1 MEKKNDKNKHEKT
14 IIIDG
19 DAWKNALTK
28 AYEKNNKKAKIDG
41 FRPGKAPYDIYVKK
55 FGVESLFLDAADI
68 VVEDAY
74 LKAIEEDKL
83 IPVCEPEVNIK
94 EVDDKKI
101 EFVFTIITKPELTIK
116 KYKNLKIKK
125 EDASV
130 SEEEIDEEIKH
141 LLEHYAE
148 LEIKDGK
155 VENGDTVIIDY
166 EGFVDGVAFEGG
178 KAENYSLEIGSG
190 SFIPGFEDQLIGMEK
205 ESEKEIEVTFPED
218 YHAENLKGQK
228 ATFKVKVHEIKTR
241 KQRELDE
248 EFFEDLGMEGVNS
261 VETLRSSIKEHL
273 ETHKKNDVENK
284 FVEDLMDAI
293 SKNTDVEIPDK
304 MVEEEVDRL
313 LKRAEENLKYQG
325 ISLDLYYQFT
335 RTTEADLR
343 NQLESEAFKNVLYRL
358 ILEEIIKLEKI
369 EVTDEEIE
377 EELAKM
383 AERYKTSKEEI
394 LKELGGKE
402 MVKYDLEA
410 RHTFEKLSE
419 YNEVK

>member
-55 FGVESLFLDAADI
+55 FGVESLFLDAADM

-358 ILEEIIKLEKI
+358 ILEEIIKLENIK
-369 EVTDEEIE
+369 VTDEEIE

-383 AERYKTSKEEI
+383 AERYQTSKEEI

>member
-19 DAWKNALTK
+19 DIWKNALTK

-41 FRPGKAPYDIYVKK
+41 FRPGKAPYDIYIKK
-55 FGVESLFLDAADI
+55 FGVESLFLDAADM

-116 KYKNLKIKK
+116 KYKDLKIKK
-125 EDASV
+125 DDASV

-358 ILEEIIKLEKI
+358 ILEEIIKLENIK
-369 EVTDEEIE
+369 VTDEEIE

-383 AERYKTSKEEI
+383 AERYQTSKEEI

>member
-55 FGVESLFLDAADI
+55 FGVESLFLDAADM

-116 KYKNLKIKK
+116 KYKDLKIKK

-394 LKELGGKE
+394 AKELGGKE

-410 RHTFEKLSE
+410 RQTFEKLSE

>member
-55 FGVESLFLDAADI
+55 FGVESLFLDAADM

-116 KYKNLKIKK
+116 KYKDLKIKK
-125 EDASV
+125 DDASV

-358 ILEEIIKLEKI
+358 ILEEIIKLENIK
-369 EVTDEEIE
+369 VTDEEIE

-383 AERYKTSKEEI
+383 AERYQTSKEEI
-394 LKELGGKE
+394 AKELGGKE

-410 RHTFEKLSE
+410 RHIFEKLSE

>member
-55 FGVESLFLDAADI
+55 FGVESLFLDAADM

-394 LKELGGKE
+394 AKELGGKE

>member
-55 FGVESLFLDAADI
+55 FGVESLFLDAADM

-284 FVEDLMDAI
+284 FVDDLMDAI

-394 LKELGGKE
+394 AKELGGKE

>member
-55 FGVESLFLDAADI
+55 FGVESLFLDAADM

-205 ESEKEIEVTFPED
+205 ELEKEIEVTFPED

>member
-55 FGVESLFLDAADI
+55 FGVESLFLDAADM

-116 KYKNLKIKK
+116 KYKDLKIKK

-241 KQRELDE
+241 KQRELNE

-383 AERYKTSKEEI
+383 AERYQTSKEEI

>member
-55 FGVESLFLDAADI
+55 FGVESLFLDAADM

>member
-19 DAWKNALTK
+19 DAWENALTK
-28 AYEKNNKKAKIDG
+28 AYEKNNKQAKIDG

-55 FGVESLFLDAADI
+55 FGVESLFLDAADM

-394 LKELGGKE
+394 AKELGGKE

>member
-19 DAWKNALTK
+19 DIWKNALTK

-55 FGVESLFLDAADI
+55 FGVESLFLDAADM

-190 SFIPGFEDQLIGMEK
+190 SFIPGFEDQLIGMKK
-205 ESEKEIEVTFPED
+205 ELEKEIEVTFPED

>member
-55 FGVESLFLDAADI
+55 FGVESLFLDAADV

-205 ESEKEIEVTFPED
+205 ESEKEIKVTFPED

-335 RTTEADLR
+335 KTTEADLR

-383 AERYKTSKEEI
+383 AERYQTSKEEI

>member
-19 DAWKNALTK
+19 DIWKNALTK

-55 FGVESLFLDAADI
+55 FGVESLFLDAADM

-116 KYKNLKIKK
+116 KYKDLKIKK

-205 ESEKEIEVTFPED
+205 ELEKEIEVTFPED

-383 AERYKTSKEEI
+383 AERYQTSKEEI

>member
-55 FGVESLFLDAADI
+55 FGVESLFLDAADM

-205 ESEKEIEVTFPED
+205 ELEKEIEVTFPED

-383 AERYKTSKEEI
+383 AERYQTSKEEI

>member
-55 FGVESLFLDAADI
+55 FGVESLFLDAADM

-116 KYKNLKIKK
+116 KYKDLKIKK

-205 ESEKEIEVTFPED
+205 ELEKEIEVTFPED

-394 LKELGGKE
+394 AKELGGKE

>member
-55 FGVESLFLDAADI
+55 FGVESLFLDAADM

-383 AERYKTSKEEI
+383 AERYQTSKEEI
-394 LKELGGKE
+394 AKELGGKE

>member
-55 FGVESLFLDAADI
+55 FGVESLFLDAADM

-116 KYKNLKIKK
+116 KYKDLKIKK

-130 SEEEIDEEIKH
+130 SEEEIDEEIKN

-325 ISLDLYYQFT
+325 ISLDLY
-335 RTTEADLR
+335 
-343 NQLESEAFKNVLYRL
+343 
-358 ILEEIIKLEKI
+358 
-369 EVTDEEIE
+369 
-377 EELAKM
+377 
-383 AERYKTSKEEI
+383 
-394 LKELGGKE
+394 
-402 MVKYDLEA
+402 
-410 RHTFEKLSE
+410 
-419 YNEVK
+419 

>member
-19 DAWKNALTK
+19 DIWKNALTK

-55 FGVESLFLDAADI
+55 FGVESLFLDAADM

-394 LKELGGKE
+394 AKELGGKE

>member
-55 FGVESLFLDAADI
+55 FGVESLFLDAADM

-205 ESEKEIEVTFPED
+205 ELEKEIEVTFPED

-383 AERYKTSKEEI
+383 AERYQTSKEEI
-394 LKELGGKE
+394 AKELGGKE

>member
-55 FGVESLFLDAADI
+55 FGVESLFLDAADM

-116 KYKNLKIKK
+116 KYKDLKIKK

-358 ILEEIIKLEKI
+358 ILEEIIKLENIK
-369 EVTDEEIE
+369 VTDEEIE

-383 AERYKTSKEEI
+383 AERYQTSKEEI

-410 RHTFEKLSE
+410 RHIFEKLSE

>member
-19 DAWKNALTK
+19 DAWKKALTK

-55 FGVESLFLDAADI
+55 FGVESLFLDAADM

-394 LKELGGKE
+394 AKELGGKE

>member
-19 DAWKNALTK
+19 DAWENALTK
-28 AYEKNNKKAKIDG
+28 AYEKNNKQAKIDG

-55 FGVESLFLDAADI
+55 FGVESLFLDAADM

-358 ILEEIIKLEKI
+358 MLEEIIKLEKI

-394 LKELGGKE
+394 AKELGGKE

>member
-19 DAWKNALTK
+19 DAWENALTK
-28 AYEKNNKKAKIDG
+28 AYEKNNKQAKIDG

-55 FGVESLFLDAADI
+55 FGVESLFLDAADM

-205 ESEKEIEVTFPED
+205 ESEKEIEVTFPAD
-218 YHAENLKGQK
+218 YHADNLKGKK

-241 KQRELDE
+241 KQRELNE
-248 EFFEDLGMEGVNS
+248 EFFEDLGMEGVTS

-358 ILEEIIKLEKI
+358 ILEEIIKLENIK
-369 EVTDEEIE
+369 VTDEEIE

-383 AERYKTSKEEI
+383 AERYQTSKEEI
-394 LKELGGKE
+394 AKELGGKE

-410 RHTFEKLSE
+410 RHIFEKLSE

>member
-55 FGVESLFLDAADI
+55 FGVESLFLDAADM

-116 KYKNLKIKK
+116 KYKDLKIKK

-178 KAENYSLEIGSG
+178 KAENYSLEIGSE

-358 ILEEIIKLEKI
+358 ILEEIIKLENIK
-369 EVTDEEIE
+369 VTDEEIE

-383 AERYKTSKEEI
+383 AERYQTSKEEI
-394 LKELGGKE
+394 AKELGGKE

>member
-55 FGVESLFLDAADI
+55 FGVESLFLDAADM

-116 KYKNLKIKK
+116 KYKDLKIKK

-383 AERYKTSKEEI
+383 AERYQTSKEEI
-394 LKELGGKE
+394 AKELGGKE

>member
-55 FGVESLFLDAADI
+55 FGVESLFLDAADM

-155 VENGDTVIIDY
+155 VENSDTVIIDY

-178 KAENYSLEIGSG
+178 KAENYSLKIGSG
-190 SFIPGFEDQLIGMEK
+190 AFIPGFEDQLIGMEK

-248 EFFEDLGMEGVNS
+248 EFSEDLGMEGVNS

-394 LKELGGKE
+394 AKELGGKE

>member
-55 FGVESLFLDAADI
+55 FGVESLFLDAADM

-116 KYKNLKIKK
+116 KYKDLKIKK

-178 KAENYSLEIGSG
+178 KAENYSLKIGSG
-190 SFIPGFEDQLIGMEK
+190 AFIPGFEDQLIGMEK

-358 ILEEIIKLEKI
+358 ILEEIIKLENIK
-369 EVTDEEIE
+369 VTDEEIE

-383 AERYKTSKEEI
+383 AERYQTSKEEI

>member
-19 DAWKNALTK
+19 DAWENALTK
-28 AYEKNNKKAKIDG
+28 AYEKNNKQAKIDG

-55 FGVESLFLDAADI
+55 FGVESLFLDAADM

-116 KYKNLKIKK
+116 KYKDLKIKK

-383 AERYKTSKEEI
+383 AERYQTSKEEI

>member
-55 FGVESLFLDAADI
+55 FGVESLFLDAADM

-394 LKELGGKE
+394 AKELGGKE

-410 RHTFEKLSE
+410 RQTFEKLSE

>member
-19 DAWKNALTK
+19 DIWKNALTK

-55 FGVESLFLDAADI
+55 FGVESLFLDAADM

-116 KYKNLKIKK
+116 KYKDLKIKK

-155 VENGDTVIIDY
+155 VEKGDTVIIDY

-178 KAENYSLEIGSG
+178 KAENYSLKIGSG
-190 SFIPGFEDQLIGMEK
+190 AFIPGFEDQLIGMEK

-383 AERYKTSKEEI
+383 AERYQTSKEEI

>member
-55 FGVESLFLDAADI
+55 FGVESLFLDAADM

-116 KYKNLKIKK
+116 KYKDLKIKK

-178 KAENYSLEIGSG
+178 KAENYSLKIGSG
-190 SFIPGFEDQLIGMEK
+190 AFIPGFEDQLIGMEK

-383 AERYKTSKEEI
+383 AERYQTSKEEI

>member
-55 FGVESLFLDAADI
+55 FGVESLFLDAADM

-116 KYKNLKIKK
+116 KYKDLKIKK

-335 RTTEADLR
+335 RTTEADLC

-358 ILEEIIKLEKI
+358 ILEEIIKLENIK
-369 EVTDEEIE
+369 VTDEEIE

-383 AERYKTSKEEI
+383 AERYQTSKEEI

-410 RHTFEKLSE
+410 RHIFEKLSE

>member
-41 FRPGKAPYDIYVKK
+41 FRPGKAPYDIYIKK
-55 FGVESLFLDAADI
+55 FGVESLFLDAADM

-125 EDASV
+125 DDASV

-358 ILEEIIKLEKI
+358 ILEEIIKLENIK
-369 EVTDEEIE
+369 VTDEEIE

-383 AERYKTSKEEI
+383 AERYQTSKEEI
-394 LKELGGKE
+394 AKELGGKE

-410 RHTFEKLSE
+410 RHIFEKLSE

>member
-55 FGVESLFLDAADI
+55 FGVESLFLDAADM

-155 VENGDTVIIDY
+155 VENSDTVIIDY

-178 KAENYSLEIGSG
+178 KAENYSLKIGSG
-190 SFIPGFEDQLIGMEK
+190 AFIPGFEDQLIGMEK

-394 LKELGGKE
+394 AKELGGKE

>member
-19 DAWKNALTK
+19 DIWKNALTK

-55 FGVESLFLDAADI
+55 FGVESLFLDAADM

-116 KYKNLKIKK
+116 KYKDLKIKK

-166 EGFVDGVAFEGG
+166 EGFIDGVPFDGG
-178 KAENYSLEIGSG
+178 KDQNHSLKIGSG
-190 SFIPGFEDQLIGMEK
+190 TFIPGFEEQLIGMEK
-205 ESEKEIEVTFPED
+205 ESEKEIEVTFPAD
-218 YHAENLKGQK
+218 YHADNLKGKK

-241 KQRELDE
+241 KQRELNE

-358 ILEEIIKLEKI
+358 ILEEIIKLENIK
-369 EVTDEEIE
+369 VTDEEIE

-383 AERYKTSKEEI
+383 AERYQTSKEEI